1 MKMLDTLVSL
11 GVRQA
16 VLTSND
22 GLVIESAGKD
32 TPHPDLLA
40 AEISSLGRTS
50 RTLSQSL
57 GGDTRRL
64 TLATDDREILVV
76 FFNDYCLGAVV
87 ERGTDRKGI
96 GNELSRLAIRL
107 SHSL

>member
-1 MKMLDTLVSL
+1 MLDSLVSL

-32 TPHPDLLA
+32 TPSPDLLA
-40 AEISSLGRTS
+40 AEISSLGRIS
-50 RTLSQSL
+50 RNLSQSL
-57 GGDTRRL
+57 GGDTRRF
-64 TLATDDREILVV
+64 TLATDDREVLVV
-76 FFNDYCLGAVV
+76 FFNEYCLGAVL